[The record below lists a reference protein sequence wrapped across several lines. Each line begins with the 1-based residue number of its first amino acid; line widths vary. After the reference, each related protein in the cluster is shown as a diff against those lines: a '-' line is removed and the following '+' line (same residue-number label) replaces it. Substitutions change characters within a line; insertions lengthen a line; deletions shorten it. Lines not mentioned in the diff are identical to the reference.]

1 MSNAK
6 LLAAAQ
12 FFLTRELTTYED
24 ELFSLLYHDVGG
36 FASAKADEIV
46 NQGRRISIYG
56 VRGVGK
62 STAMQGILWNALKT
76 AKDERLLP
84 VTVTVK
90 GTKAAS
96 NMNELED
103 VFYRSVIAG
112 VAQTSYFK
120 RREPRLRQA
129 AARYAPWIA
138 GKITEAIGIIFPPL
152 ALASDLSA
160 RSVEWLVRKVKKPD
174 IQSLITSRDLDI
186 KQAVDLLINRLTDE
200 GLVPVFAI
208 DELDKISNDTLL
220 SDFFDGNQSWFQ
232 GKRVV
237 VALTYTF
244 GESVREAVASSFR
257 RLASVEMYPGITTDA
272 DTERIL
278 RSRIYVGLSQVEKD
292 ENAALKAAQTIM
304 PTETAKAILNVSAP
318 NAYVMLER
326 AHEAVANALRSRAS
340 QVLPEHV
347 TREEAEIKVPTGLE
361 HLIMRELR
369 KGRLSPVDISER
381 LDKRTPSI
389 VRSLRQMMMKNWVIR
404 VGTGK
409 RAYYSL
415 TARGEAAARRKERS
429 RPPE

>member
-1 MSNAK
+1 MTNAK
-6 LLAAAQ
+6 LLTAAQ

-36 FASAKADEIV
+36 FASARANEIV

-62 STAMQGILWNALKT
+62 STAMQGILWNALRT
-76 AKDERLLP
+76 TKDERLLP

-112 VAQTSYFK
+112 IAQTSYFK
-120 RREPRLRQA
+120 RREPRLREA

-138 GKITEAIGIIFPPL
+138 GKITETIGIIFPPL

-160 RSVEWLVRKVKKPD
+160 RSVKWLVNKVKKPD
-174 IQSLITSRDLDI
+174 IQSLITSRDLDV
-186 KQAVDLLINRLTDE
+186 KQAADLLINRLTDE

-208 DELDKISNDTLL
+208 DELDKVSNDTLL

-232 GKRVV
+232 AKRVV

-244 GESVREAVASSFR
+244 GESVREAVASSIR
-257 RLASVEMYPGITTDA
+257 RLASVEMYPGIATDVDA
-272 DTERIL
+272 ERIL
-278 RSRIYVGLSQVEKD
+278 RARIYVGLSQVEKD
-292 ENAALKAAQTIM
+292 EKAALKAAQMIL

-318 NAYVMLER
+318 NAYLMLER
-326 AHEAVANALRSRAS
+326 AYDAVANALMSKAF

-347 TREEAEIKVPTGLE
+347 VKEEAEIRVPTGLQ
-361 HLIMRELR
+361 HLIIKELR
-369 KGRLSPVDISER
+369 KGRLSPTDMSER
-381 LDKRTPSI
+381 LDKSTPSI
-389 VRSLRQMMMKNWVIR
+389 VRALGKMMMNNWITR
-404 VGTGK
+404 VGAGK

-429 RPPE
+429 AE